1 MITRIYPLDF
11 RLIFFYFQMV
21 LTFATSVIICS
32 ALEILSILGFTLLT
46 TNPKY
51 FNLITISKFILDE
64 SPFSLL
70 IYLKSHQLLIG
81 YLMTKFTFLLSFKVI
96 KIYFSNYQFSYI
108 SLDIS
113 LASKFYCKYSW
124 SHFISG
130 LISFRSTNKISLV
143 RIKCYFC
150 LIAKY
155 DFTSVKCVPYFM

>member
-1 MITRIYPLDF
+1 MNLGAAVIKWCSYAVTVQRFVFLQKYFRRPMITRNYPLDF

-96 KIYFSNYQFSYI
+96 KIYFSNYWFSYI
-108 SLDIS
+108 SLDYI
-113 LASKFYCKYSW
+113 LLPPNFTVNIA
-124 SHFISG
+124 G
-130 LISFRSTNKISLV
+130 VISFR
-143 RIKCYFC
+143 
-150 LIAKY
+150 
-155 DFTSVKCVPYFM
+155 D